1 MVVQWIDRKTGIA
14 AALFT
19 QLMPPGDAAVT
30 GLLIELEMA
39 LYRAVNRQGR
49 QSGGVLKL

>member
-1 MVVQWIDRKTGIA
+1 MRGIA

-30 GLLIELEMA
+30 GLLIELETA
-39 LYRAVNRQGR
+39 LYKAIRKREFFGV
-49 QSGGVLKL
+49 SGKL